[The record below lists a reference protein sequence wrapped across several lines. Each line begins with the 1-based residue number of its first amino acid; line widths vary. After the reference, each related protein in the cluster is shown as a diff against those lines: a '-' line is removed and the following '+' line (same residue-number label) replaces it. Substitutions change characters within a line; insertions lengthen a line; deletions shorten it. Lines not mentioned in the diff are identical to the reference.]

1 MLADNYDLIFE
12 GKVVSFSTD
21 RDTLAMK
28 NIRFGIQK
36 DRLFVLGE
44 VPGNATKNDWAANRP
59 CAIAWDSIVD
69 YIVFDSE
76 QQYIEL
82 ITRSDQ

>member
-1 MLADNYDLIFE
+1 MSADNHDLNFE

-28 NIRFGIQK
+28 NIEFRMQK
-36 DRLFVLGE
+36 NRLFVIGI
-44 VPGNATKNDWAANRP
+44 VPESATRNDWAANRP

-76 QQYIEL
+76 KQYIEL
-82 ITRSDQ
+82 IAKSD